1 MKFYE
6 LMKNAT
12 EEVGMCL
19 SKEQYDKFMKY
30 MRLIQEWN
38 EKVNLTAITEDEEIV
53 KKHFIDCIKAYKSDE
68 LKKAETIIDVGTG
81 AGFPGIPI
89 AIMDENKKV
98 TLLDS
103 LNKRINFLNLVIS
116 ELGLKNVKTIHSRAE
131 DGARTKELREKFDIA
146 TSIAVANMAVLSE
159 FCLPYVKVGGS
170 FVALKGPAIEE
181 ELEGSRN
188 AIGVLGGKLK
198 NIIEVKIEETDLNHN
213 IVIVSKIKECP
224 TNYPRKAGIV
234 NKKPIK

>member
-30 MRLIQEWN
+30 MSLIQEWN

-89 AIMDENKKV
+89 AIMDEKKKV
-98 TLLDS
+98 TLLD
-103 LNKRINFLNLVIS
+103 
-116 ELGLKNVKTIHSRAE
+116 H
-131 DGARTKELREKFDIA
+131 
-146 TSIAVANMAVLSE
+146 
-159 FCLPYVKVGGS
+159 
-170 FVALKGPAIEE
+170 
-181 ELEGSRN
+181 
-188 AIGVLGGKLK
+188 
-198 NIIEVKIEETDLNHN
+198 
-213 IVIVSKIKECP
+213 
-224 TNYPRKAGIV
+224 
-234 NKKPIK
+234 